1 MGASHGCCVEIFVP
15 LVRGDGEPVDKRYL
29 ADLEREL
36 TERFGGVTAFTRAP
50 ARGRWSDGGRVETDD
65 VVIYEVMAQALDRP
79 WWRELR
85 ERLEQDLDQEEVVI
99 RSHAIER
106 L

>member
-1 MGASHGCCVEIFVP
+1 MNAPHGCCVEIFVP
-15 LVRGDGEPVDKRYL
+15 LFRGDGQPVENNYL
-29 ADLEREL
+29 ADLERQL

-50 ARGRWSDGGRVETDD
+50 ARGRWSDGGRVETDE
-65 VVIYEVMAQALDRP
+65 VVIYEVMVETLDRP
-79 WWRELR
+79 WWAELRQRLEREL
-85 ERLEQDLDQEEVVI
+85 DQQKVLI